1 MTRQGRAREGRSS
14 TKEGLPKSV
23 HTVDTL
29 TSFHKSSP
37 QLFHSIPQT
46 GSDKSS
52 RTRQVP
58 NVVNLLRVLTV
69 FCEIFMPDRV
79 TDCKSLDTLDAAEG
93 GSSHSHSPERQ
104 RGNSKL
110 KQTMTVAAAQIF
122 QERGIWRIN
131 LPPKLPS
138 EVGVSARGR
147 RLWCDRNKQR
157 EQKGSKGTPLAI
169 MVGRMKGCGGGGV
182 RG

>member
-58 NVVNLLRVLTV
+58 NVVNLLRASSQF
-69 FCEIFMPDRV
+69 FCEIFIPDRV
-79 TDCKSLDTLDAAEG
+79 TDCKSLDTLDAVRG
-93 GSSHSHSPERQ
+93 GSSHEHSQPRQ
-104 RGNSKL
+104 RGGL
-110 KQTMTVAAAQIF
+110 QVKQTMTAQAEIF
-122 QERGIWRIN
+122 QERGISGIN
-131 LPPKLPS
+131 LPLKLPS
-138 EVGVSARGR
+138 EVAG
-147 RLWCDRNKQR
+147 
-157 EQKGSKGTPLAI
+157 
-169 MVGRMKGCGGGGV
+169 
-182 RG
+182 